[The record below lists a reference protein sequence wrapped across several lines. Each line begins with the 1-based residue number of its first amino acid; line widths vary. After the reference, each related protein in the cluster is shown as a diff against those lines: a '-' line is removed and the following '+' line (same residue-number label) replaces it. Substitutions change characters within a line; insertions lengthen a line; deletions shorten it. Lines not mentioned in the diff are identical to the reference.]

1 MSELGAFGYVIRHE
15 GKRAV
20 ENGIFELTGHGLE
33 KVLGTENSSTLHIP
47 QDGVAAVT
55 TRAEPKE
62 QRSAERNQDKAA
74 VFFDAGPGI
83 PHGTFGS
90 AFNVGFSFNV
100 GLENIATS
108 HFSTAGIFGYHHFL
122 AQAGSALD
130 VYQFS

>member
-1 MSELGAFGYVIRHE
+1 L
-15 GKRAV
+15 
-20 ENGIFELTGHGLE
+20 ELTAHELE
-33 KVLGTENSSTLHIP
+33 KVSGTENSYTLHRP

-74 VFFDAGPGI
+74 VFFAAGPGI

-100 GLENIATS
+100 GLEYIATS
-108 HFSTAGIFGYHHFL
+108 HFSAEGSFGYHLFP

-130 VYQFS
+130 IYQFSVNGKVYLTSSGALRPFINTRIV